1 MLNKKEKEIIFN
13 TALQAYKDCKHE
25 ANDDVIFIQDNNFWY
40 CQGMLTMLCHLG
52 LEEQW
57 QEWSLKHLAD

>member
-25 ANDDVIFIQDNNFWY
+25 ANDAAIFIQDNNFWY
-40 CQGMLTMLCHLG
+40 YQGMMTMLCHLG
-52 LEEQW
+52 LVEQW
-57 QEWSLKHLAD
+57 QEWGLKHLAD